1 MRRLLGLL
9 TLASAGVF
17 QSSCVVGDW
26 GDTGRF
32 REDFHY
38 SWPLDSG
45 ARLTVETQNGSVEI
59 SAWDK
64 NTIDIAGTKY
74 ASDESLLHDVRI
86 DISHAPDS
94 VRIRTIAPEFFHGN
108 AGAEYTIHVPRRVV
122 LDQIHSSNGAL
133 RVDAVEGNA
142 RMHTSNGG
150 VHLTDVHGDADIETS
165 NGSIDIDNQEGSL
178 RLHTTNAHIKAES
191 RGGRFEAETSNG
203 SIEGRLANLNTGWPL
218 RAETTNGHIDL
229 DVEGGLPD
237 MHLTTSNSS
246 IDLRLP
252 DSASGRLIAD
262 TSHSDIS
269 SDFDLTTHGGTIS
282 KDHLEGQIGGGGPN
296 IEINTS
302 NGAIHIRKR

>member
-122 LDQIHSSNGAL
+122 LDQIRSSNGAL

-262 TSHSDIS
+262 TSHSDIT